1 MASMRSV
8 FVAACL
14 VFAPLV
20 ACGGDTGDPKV
31 GECEDYCD
39 LITAHCSGPE
49 AQYSDRNSCLATC
62 EAMPLGDATTHAGHT
77 IACRTFQAAAA
88 ERDPATTCVAAG
100 PAGAGVCGS
109 ICESF
114 CTTAEEICPGVY
126 ASVAA
131 CLTACAGF
139 APDPPFDASDLDG
152 DSIECRLY
160 HLTAASIAPDVHCPH
175 IGVTSVTCF

>member
-1 MASMRSV
+1 MRSV
-8 FVAACL
+8 PVAACL
-14 VFAPLV
+14 LLASVV

-62 EAMPLGDATTHAGHT
+62 EAMALGDPETHAGNT

-114 CTTAEEICPGVY
+114 CTTAEEICPDVY
-126 ASVAA
+126 ASAA
-131 CLTACAGF
+131 ECMSACAGF
-139 APDPPFDASDLDG
+139 PSDPPFDASDLDG
-152 DSIECRLY
+152 DSIECRVY

-175 IGVTSVTCF
+175 IAVTSVTCF

>member
-1 MASMRSV
+1 MRSV
-8 FVAACL
+8 PVAACL
-14 VFAPLV
+14 LLASVV

-39 LITAHCSGPE
+39 LITAHCSGAE

-62 EAMPLGDATTHAGHT
+62 EAMALGDPDTHAGNT

-88 ERDPATTCVAAG
+88 ERNPAATCVGAG

-114 CTTAEEICPGVY
+114 CATAEELCPDVY
-126 ASVAA
+126 
-131 CLTACAGF
+131 
-139 APDPPFDASDLDG
+139 ASDLDG
-152 DSIECRLY
+152 DSIECRVY